1 MTVYWFLI
9 IVTFFLHLLF
19 MYLYLGGQ
27 ISIGSYRKGI
37 NSPDIEFAREKVERK
52 TIAAFFVFYISLLC
66 LRDRSVGIDTAKY
79 IALYFERFKY
89 MNIKAVLQSTGDE
102 LGFSLFSKIIS
113 AATKSS
119 QIYLTTIA
127 LVSVIPILCLYRNE
141 CKDALL
147 CCSFFLIS
155 LLFETFFSAL
165 RQGIAIGLA
174 VPAYYYTKQNK
185 IIPFLFFVFLATTFH
200 LSAFIIVLMYP
211 LYHAKITWRWLWGV
225 VPIMVLLYRYNDIV
239 FNNVLT
245 NLGGKYAD
253 KYLIYGYNATGQ
265 YGLLVLFVMIS
276 IYCFVVLD
284 ESQASKDD
292 IGLRNILLLAT
303 ALQLFA
309 PLHVLASRMNYY
321 FILFIP
327 IALTRANYNCKKA
340 FWQIAQVARVIMIA
354 YFILYFFFM
363 KGDALQIM
371 NYQFC
376 F

>member
-127 LVSVIPILCLYRNE
+127 LVSVIPIL
-141 CKDALL
+141 
-147 CCSFFLIS
+147 
-155 LLFETFFSAL
+155 
-165 RQGIAIGLA
+165 
-174 VPAYYYTKQNK
+174 
-185 IIPFLFFVFLATTFH
+185 
-200 LSAFIIVLMYP
+200 
-211 LYHAKITWRWLWGV
+211 
-225 VPIMVLLYRYNDIV
+225 
-239 FNNVLT
+239 
-245 NLGGKYAD
+245 
-253 KYLIYGYNATGQ
+253 
-265 YGLLVLFVMIS
+265 
-276 IYCFVVLD
+276 
-284 ESQASKDD
+284 
-292 IGLRNILLLAT
+292 
-303 ALQLFA
+303 
-309 PLHVLASRMNYY
+309 
-321 FILFIP
+321 
-327 IALTRANYNCKKA
+327 
-340 FWQIAQVARVIMIA
+340 
-354 YFILYFFFM
+354 
-363 KGDALQIM
+363 
-371 NYQFC
+371 
-376 F
+376 